1 LGYRDEA
8 GVLQNQSIKYIRSN
22 HYVTG
27 FQYLP
32 KEDLKFVAEGFYKQY
47 SNYPVSVRDGISLAN
62 LGGDFNALGNEEVIS
77 NGKGNTYGFEF
88 SVQQKL
94 VKNTF
99 AVFSYTFVR
108 SKFSG
113 ADERLIASSWDNR
126 HLISGLLGR
135 KFKRNWEAGVKYRL
149 AGGAP
154 YTPFDRTASQLNYA
168 TLGTGILDYTRLN
181 TERLIAF
188 KQIDLRVD
196 KKWNFKHTT
205 LDLFI
210 DVQNVFRFAGPSL
223 PSYTF
228 TRNADNTDFLTT
240 DGQPLKQDG
249 SNAIP
254 LILQDDAPFF
264 VPTIGFIFEF

>member
-1 LGYRDEA
+1 
-8 GVLQNQSIKYIRSN
+8 
-22 HYVTG
+22 
-27 FQYLP
+27 
-32 KEDLKFVAEGFYKQY
+32 LKFVVEGFYKRY

-62 LGGDFNALGNEEVIS
+62 QGGDFNAIGNELIVS
-77 NGKGNTYGFEF
+77 NGKGDTYGFEF

-99 AVFSYTFVR
+99 AVLSYTFVR

-113 ADERLIASSWDNR
+113 ADEKMVASSWDNR
-126 HLISGLLGR
+126 HLLSGLLGR
-135 KFKRNWEAGVKYRL
+135 KFKRNWELGMKYRF

-154 YTPFDRTASQLNYA
+154 YTPFDMPASQLNYA
-168 TLGTGILDYTRLN
+168 TLGTGILDFSKLN
-181 TERLIAF
+181 TDRLINF
-188 KQIDLRVD
+188 SQIDLRVD
-196 KKWNFKHTT
+196 KKYNFKHTT

-210 DVQNVFRFAGPSL
+210 DIQNLFQFPSPSL

-228 TRNADNTDFLTT
+228 KRNADNTDFLTT
-240 DGQPLKQDG
+240 DGQPLKTDG

-254 LILQDDAPFF
+254 LILQDESPFF